1 MQKRARH
8 RPKRKYPEAKRQIFV
23 SELNNCAYCGAE
35 LKLRP
40 NWHVRKTVQTM
51 NGPQFLAGR
60 AKVCVNAECS
70 HPGTRYYASQ
80 VLLYSL
86 PKSTYGLDVL
96 AYIGWRHEHDQRQLV
111 EIQREL
117 NQKGVEI
124 NERNVGKL
132 YRQYLALLGAAGEG
146 IRKKLDATVEKQ
158 GGLIF
163 GVDALQPEGHGS
175 LLYVLYEILSGTVV
189 SAIQVEVPN
198 EKGLTNWLKAYQN
211 YPVLAS
217 ISDGEERI
225 IAALRAV
232 WPNAPRQRCQEHFL
246 GNLAD
251 EVLGHDTE
259 LRKQMR
265 ADLGGLPKVADFPD
279 TSTISSAS
287 DASFFES

>member
-1 MQKRARH
+1 MEKRARH
-8 RPKRKYPEAKRQIFV
+8 RPERSYPEAKRQIFV
-23 SELNNCAYCGAE
+23 SALNICVHCGAE

-40 NWHVRKTVQTM
+40 NWHMSKTIQTLQ
-51 NGPQFLAGR
+51 GPLFLAGR
-60 AKVCVNAECS
+60 AKLCPNAECL
-70 HPGTRYYASQ
+70 HGGTRYYAGQ
-80 VLLYSL
+80 VLLLSL

-117 NQKGVEI
+117 NQKGIEI

-132 YRQYLALLGAAGEG
+132 YRQYLALLGAASEVK
-146 IRKKLDATVEKQ
+146 RKKLDAIVEKHD
-158 GGLIF
+158 GLIF

-175 LLYVLYEILSGTVV
+175 LLYVLYEILSGTAV
-189 SAIQVEVPN
+189 SAIQLESPN
-198 EKGLTNWLKAYQN
+198 EKDLTDWLMTYQD

-217 ISDGEERI
+217 VSDGEERI

-232 WPNAPRQRCQEHFL
+232 WPDAPRQRCQEHFL

-251 EVLGHDTE
+251 EVLENDTE

-265 ADLGGLPKVADFPD
+265 VDLGGLPKISDFPD
-279 TSTISSAS
+279 
-287 DASFFES
+287 DNPLF

>member
-1 MQKRARH
+1 MEKRPRH
-8 RPKRKYPEAKRQIFV
+8 RPKRRYPEAKRQIFV
-23 SELNNCAYCGAE
+23 SEVNVCAHCGVE

-40 NWHVRKTVQTM
+40 NWHVRKTIQTLD
-51 NGPQFLAGR
+51 GPLFVAGR
-60 AKVCVNAECS
+60 AKICTNAECPHS
-70 HPGTRYYASQ
+70 GTRYYASQ
-80 VLLYSL
+80 VWLFSL
-86 PKSTYGLDVL
+86 PTSTYGLDVL

-132 YRQYLALLGAAGEG
+132 YRQYLALLGATSET
-146 IRKKLDATVEKQ
+146 IRKKLDGIVKKP
-158 GGLIF
+158 GGLIL
-163 GVDALQPEGHGS
+163 GVDALQPEGNGS

-189 SAIQVEVPN
+189 SAIQLEPPT
-198 EKGLTNWLKAYQN
+198 EKDLTAWLKTYQG

-217 ISDGEERI
+217 VSDGEERI

-232 WPNAPRQRCQEHFL
+232 WPNAPRQRCQKHFL

-251 EVLGHDTE
+251 EVLENDTE

-265 ADLGGLPKVADFPD
+265 AELGGLPKTTDIPD
-279 TSTISSAS
+279 NH
-287 DASFFES
+287 SFF

>member
-1 MQKRARH
+1 MEKRARH
-8 RPKRKYPEAKRQIFV
+8 RPKRRYPEAKRQIFV
-23 SELNNCAYCGAE
+23 SELDTCVHCGAE

-40 NWHVRKTVQTM
+40 NWHMSKTIQTM
-51 NGPQFLAGR
+51 QGALFLAGR
-60 AKVCVNAECS
+60 AKICANVECAYS
-70 HPGTRYYASQ
+70 GTRYYASQ
-80 VLLYSL
+80 VLLLSL
-86 PKSTYGLDVL
+86 PSSTYGLDVL

-117 NQKGVEI
+117 NQKGIEI

-132 YRQYLALLGAAGEG
+132 YRQYLALLGATSAER
-146 IRKKLDATVEKQ
+146 RKKLDAIVQKH

-189 SAIQVEVPN
+189 SAIQLESPT
-198 EKGLTNWLKAYQN
+198 EKDLTDWLMTYQA

-217 ISDGEERI
+217 VSDGEERI

-232 WPNAPRQRCQEHFL
+232 WPNAPRQRCQEHFM

-251 EVLGHDTE
+251 EVLANDTE

-265 ADLGGLPKVADFPD
+265 VDLGGLPKVSDFPED
-279 TSTISSAS
+279 TPL
-287 DASFFES
+287 F

>member
-1 MQKRARH
+1 MEKRPR
-8 RPKRKYPEAKRQIFV
+8 RPKRRYPEAKRQIFV
-23 SELNNCAYCGAE
+23 SEMKACIHCGAE
-35 LKLRP
+35 LRLRP
-40 NWHVRKTVQTM
+40 NWHMRKTIQTLD
-51 NGPQFLAGR
+51 GPLFVAGR
-60 AKVCVNAECS
+60 AKVCTNTECS
-70 HPGTRYYASQ
+70 HCGTRYYASQ
-80 VLLYSL
+80 VWLLSL
-86 PKSTYGLDVL
+86 PDSTYGMDVL

-117 NQKGVEI
+117 NQKGIEI

-132 YRQYLALLGAAGEG
+132 YRQYLGLVGASSATIE
-146 IRKKLDATVEKQ
+146 KKLNGSVEKH
-158 GGLIF
+158 GGLIL

-189 SAIQVEVPN
+189 SAIQLEAPN
-198 EKGLTNWLKAYQN
+198 EKDLTNWLMSYQG

-217 ISDGEERI
+217 VSDGEERI

-251 EVLGHDTE
+251 EVLENDTE

-265 ADLGGLPKVADFPD
+265 ADLGGLPKTKDFPNN
-279 TSTISSAS
+279 S
-287 DASFFES
+287 SFF

>member
-1 MQKRARH
+1 MEKRARH
-8 RPKRKYPEAKRQIFV
+8 RPERSYPEAKREIFV
-23 SELNNCAYCGAE
+23 SALNTCVHCGAE

-40 NWHVRKTVQTM
+40 NWHMSKTIQTLQ
-51 NGPQFLAGR
+51 GPLFLAGR
-60 AKVCVNAECS
+60 AKICLNPACT

-80 VLLYSL
+80 VWLWSL
-86 PKSTYGLDVL
+86 PSSTYGLDVL

-117 NQKGVEI
+117 NQKGIEI

-132 YRQYLALLGAAGEG
+132 YRQYLALLGATSEV
-146 IRKKLDATVEKQ
+146 IRKKLDAIIEKH

-189 SAIQVEVPN
+189 SAIQLEPPN
-198 EKGLTNWLKAYQN
+198 EKDLTDWLMIYQD

-217 ISDGEERI
+217 VSDGEERI

-251 EVLGHDTE
+251 EVLEDDTE

-265 ADLGGLPKVADFPD
+265 LDLGGLPKISDFPEGNPL
-279 TSTISSAS
+279 
-287 DASFFES
+287 F

>member
-1 MQKRARH
+1 LEKRPRH
-8 RPKRKYPEAKRQIFV
+8 RPVRKYPEAKRQIFV
-23 SELNNCAYCGAE
+23 SDLNACIHCGAE
-35 LKLRP
+35 LKMRP
-40 NWHVRKTVQTM
+40 NWHVRKTVQTLQ
-51 NGPQFLAGR
+51 GPLFLAGR
-60 AKVCVNAECS
+60 AKICTNAECS
-70 HPGTRYYASQ
+70 HSGTRYYASQ
-80 VLLYSL
+80 VLLLSL

-117 NQKGVEI
+117 NQKGIEI

-132 YRQYLALLGAAGEG
+132 YRQYLALLGATN
-146 IRKKLDATVEKQ
+146 ITITKKLDEIVEKQ

-163 GVDALQPEGHGS
+163 GMDALQPEGHGS
-175 LLYVLYEILSGTVV
+175 LLYVLYEILSGIVV
-189 SAIQVEVPN
+189 SAIQLDPPN
-198 EKGLTNWLKAYQN
+198 EKDLTDWLMTYQS

-217 ISDGEERI
+217 VSDGEERI

-251 EVLGHDTE
+251 EVLENDTE

-265 ADLGGLPKVADFPD
+265 VDLGGLPKTTDFPD
-279 TSTISSAS
+279 DS
-287 DASFFES
+287 SFF

>member
-1 MQKRARH
+1 MEKRPRH
-8 RPKRKYPEAKRQIFV
+8 RIERRYPEAKRQIFV
-23 SELNNCAYCGAE
+23 SELETCVHCGTE

-40 NWHVRKTVQTM
+40 NWHMRKTIQTM
-51 NGPQFLAGR
+51 QGPLFLAGR
-60 AKVCVNAECS
+60 AKMCTNAECS
-70 HPGTRYYASQ
+70 HRGTRYYAGQ
-80 VLLYSL
+80 VWLLSL
-86 PKSTYGLDVL
+86 PDSTYGLDVL
-96 AYIGWRHEHDQRQLV
+96 AYIGWQHEHDQRQLV

-117 NQKGVEI
+117 NQKGIEV

-132 YRQYLALLGAAGEG
+132 YRQYLALLGATSEVK
-146 IRKKLDATVEKQ
+146 RKKLDAIVEKH

-189 SAIQVEVPN
+189 SAIQLEPPN
-198 EKGLTNWLKAYQN
+198 EQALTDWLKTYQG

-217 ISDGEERI
+217 VSDGEERI

-232 WPNAPRQRCQEHFL
+232 WPTAPRQRCQEHFL

-251 EVLGHDTE
+251 EVLENDTE

-265 ADLGGLPKVADFPD
+265 VDLGGLPKISDLPD
-279 TSTISSAS
+279 DSA
-287 DASFFES
+287 FF